1 MIPRS
6 IKIENEILVSR
17 TIKIDR
23 ELGEYRLRNVE
34 TPNKI
39 YLGKCRVWLDRSIYV
54 DLGGV

>member
-23 ELGEYRLRNVE
+23 EVGEHRLRNVE
-34 TPNKI
+34 IKFTLESVESGWI
-39 YLGKCRVWLDRSIYV
+39 EVFMST
-54 DLGGV
+54 